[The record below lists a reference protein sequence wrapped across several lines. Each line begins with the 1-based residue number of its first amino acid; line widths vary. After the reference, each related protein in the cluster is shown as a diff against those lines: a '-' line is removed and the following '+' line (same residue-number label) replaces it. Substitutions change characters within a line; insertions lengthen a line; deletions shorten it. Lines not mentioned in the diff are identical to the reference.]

1 MSILKQKVIVKIEEI
16 YHLMEQFIE
25 NGQLPDHELSLFEG
39 KSGAAL
45 FFYQYAHYNPQKKEE
60 CYEKIN
66 YLIDDAFEYI
76 SETADVKTSYCDG
89 LTGILWL
96 TQFLRNKGVIA
107 MEEEDIPAEIIDEL
121 SAFSIVQ
128 SVDQLNCD
136 LLHGGFGFWAFL
148 LESRELPGKEKLLRD
163 QLNALN
169 KITVPTAE
177 GYNWKIDQGIFKK
190 NDNEDTAIDAA
201 SSTHLGLAHG
211 VSSILVLLA
220 KTRMQGYFE
229 QETIQYIHKGLT
241 HLKSLKIK
249 DKDVNY
255 LYPMVVLN
263 DQPQQGGRLAWCN
276 GDLSVA
282 HAFWMGWKAT
292 HCEDYKTE
300 ALQIVDNVLK
310 LNKQHAGVKDAGL
323 CHGAAGIAQIFK
335 RFYWETGD
343 EVYAKVADEWI
354 TTSLEMA
361 TYKDGYA
368 GYKTFASEAYGG
380 PYPEYGFL
388 SGVAGIGLSLLSS
401 LSETPTEWDRV
412 LQIC

>member
-1 MSILKQKVIVKIEEI
+1 MSILKQKIIAKIEEI
-16 YHLMEQFIE
+16 YQLMDQFIDDD
-25 NGQLPDHELSLFEG
+25 QPPAHQISLFEG

-45 FFYQYAHYNPQKKEE
+45 FFYQYAQYNPQKKDE

-76 SETADVKTSYCDG
+76 SETADIKTTYCDG
-89 LTGILWL
+89 LVGILWL
-96 TQFLRNKGVIA
+96 TQFLRNKRVIA
-107 MEEEDIPAEIIDEL
+107 MEKEDIPVEIVDEL
-121 SAFSIVQ
+121 NAYSIVQ

-148 LESRELPGKEKLLRD
+148 LESKDLPEKEKLIKD
-163 QLNALN
+163 QLNALH
-169 KITVPTAE
+169 KITLQTAS
-177 GYNWKIDQGIFKK
+177 GCNWKIDPGIFKK
-190 NDNEDTAIDAA
+190 DGKEEIIDAV

-211 VSSILVLLA
+211 ISSILVLLA

-249 DKDVNY
+249 EKGVDY

-263 DQPQQGGRLAWCN
+263 DEPQQGGRLAWCN

-292 HCEDYKTE
+292 QCEDYKTE
-300 ALQIVDNVLK
+300 ALQILDNALK
-310 LNKQHAGVKDAGL
+310 LNKQQAGAVDAGV

-335 RFYWETGD
+335 RFYWETGNAA
-343 EVYAKVADEWI
+343 YAEAAEEWI
-354 TTSLEMA
+354 ATSLEMA
-361 TYKDGYA
+361 IYKDGYA
-368 GYKTFASEAYGG
+368 GYKTFASDTYGG
-380 PYPEYGFL
+380 PHPEYGFL
-388 SGVAGIGLSLLSS
+388 SGIAGIGLTLLSS
-401 LSETPTEWDRV
+401 FSETPTEWDRV